1 MLGEMVSPERFRQS
15 WLEGRAISVTQTVS
29 ERDPRL
35 RKDALKFY
43 GSNCAACQFVPLVLR
58 QVEVHHK
65 NPLADRGPGVTK
77 MEDVC
82 VLCRNCHGLA
92 HTRGNDVIS
101 LERLIEIAAA
111 RGSGEDALPLV
122 KMKN

>member
-1 MLGEMVSPERFRQS
+1 M
-15 WLEGRAISVTQTVS
+15 
-29 ERDPRL
+29 
-35 RKDALKFY
+35 
-43 GSNCAACQFVPLVLR
+43 PLVLR

-65 NPLADRGPGVTK
+65 NPLADRGVGVTS

-92 HTRGNDVIS
+92 HTRGNDVIP
-101 LERLIEIAAA
+101 LEELIEIAAA
-111 RGSGEDALPLV
+111 RGLGEDALPFI